1 MATKK
6 EVYKVYFLLAVLFL
20 LIVIAWKTHQRSKVP
35 SGVFKDPAIVDLHYR
50 VFSPVPPGNSEE
62 VEPTED
68 PWETEQHRRKALV
81 AKVCRENQG
90 KTHMTLDPDRCL
102 SIMHMYFPQNIKDHQ
117 FSGSCT
123 MTTPI
128 LFGVI

>member
-1 MATKK
+1 MATTK
-6 EVYKVYFLLAVLFL
+6 EVYKIYVL
-20 LIVIAWKTHQRSKVP
+20 LIVLFILILIAWKTHQGSNVP
-35 SGVFKDPAIVDLHYR
+35 SGVFKDPAIVDLHYK

-81 AKVCRENQG
+81 AKVCKENPG

-102 SIMHMYFPQNIKDHQ
+102 KRVVSPKNIHVFKL
-117 FSGSCT
+117 SGSCT
-123 MTTPI
+123 MTKPT
-128 LFGVI
+128 LFGAI